1 MIQILALPF
10 LICVLMSCILGYF
23 GIHVLRREIIFIDIA
38 LAQTAAVGSII
49 AHLTFGVHA
58 HSLVAYLCSLGCVL
72 LTSAFYAAIRN
83 RVVQISLEAVIGVS
97 YAIAAAAALF
107 LVGIAPGG
115 HIHVQQMLS
124 GNLLW
129 TGWRDVVVSLLSFSA
144 VGSCLFAIRKPLAG
158 ASNSCRHAFG
168 KRIRSTVLWDFI
180 FYSLL
185 GIVITLSVR
194 IGGVVLVF
202 AYLIVPATISVIL
215 SCRSAVQM
223 IIIWPA
229 AIVAS
234 IMGLLFSYFFD
245 FSIGPSIALFLGCEL
260 ILVAVVARFL
270 NSTSIHN
277 LSKRSLHGTA
287 GTQHR

>member
-10 LICVLMSCILGYF
+10 LVCVLMSSILGYF
-23 GIHVLRREIIFIDIA
+23 GIHVLKREIIFIDIA

-49 AHLTFGVHA
+49 AHLAFGVHA
-58 HSLVAYLCSLGCVL
+58 DSLVAYLCSLGCVL

-83 RVVQISLEAVIGVS
+83 RVVRISLEAVIGVS

-129 TGWRDVVVSLLSFSA
+129 ANWTDVVVSLLVFSA
-144 VGSCLFAIRKPLAG
+144 VGLCVFVIRKPLAG
-158 ASNSCRHAFG
+158 ASNSRQQVSDKG
-168 KRIRSTVLWDFI
+168 IRAMMLWDFV
-180 FYSLL
+180 FYLLL
-185 GIVITLSVR
+185 GIVITFSVR
-194 IGGVVLVF
+194 MGGVVVVF
-202 AYLIVPATISVIL
+202 AYLIIPATISVIISL
-215 SCRSAVQM
+215 HSVVQM
-223 IIIWPA
+223 IIIWAA

-234 IMGLLFSYFFD
+234 ITGLLFSYCLD

-260 ILVAVVARFL
+260 TLVAAVARLL
-270 NSTSIHN
+270 NSTSLYN
-277 LSKRSLHGTA
+277 LI
-287 GTQHR
+287 